1 MEEKLELKFAQ
12 IDKSG
17 AIEFTN
23 KWLLSEYN
31 NGAFFLTKDDKSLVG
46 RRIVMLDDNE
56 QEIWTSK
63 IMCMDN
69 VFFDSEK
76 VKYNYL
82 SSNAINIKNMPN
94 INKSYRVYVEGT
106 ELYTNLSI
114 EMATDKDE
122 VVLNEEVDNQEK
134 SICDYLKG
142 AISNLQNES
151 KYTFFH
157 NKSSVNF
164 VRFAHN
170 KFQFSAVDKDNGNIW
185 LEVDYKT
192 PAEEEALKE
201 AVKKIKNDF
210 KEINLV
216 EVSKDEEK
224 FASIAEIMVKN

>member
-46 RRIVMLDDNE
+46 RRIVMLDDSE

-63 IMCMDN
+63 IMCMDT

-76 VKYNYL
+76 VKNNYL

-94 INKSYRVYVEGT
+94 MNKSYHIYVEGT

-122 VVLNEEVDNQEK
+122 IVLNEEVNGQEK

-142 AISNLQNES
+142 AIANLQNES

-185 LEVDYKT
+185 LEVEYRT

-201 AVKKIKNDF
+201 AVRKIKNNF
-210 KEINLV
+210 KEITLV

>member
-94 INKSYRVYVEGT
+94 MNKSYHIYVEGT

-122 VVLNEEVDNQEK
+122 IVLNEEVNGQEK

-142 AISNLQNES
+142 AIANLQNES

-185 LEVDYKT
+185 LEVEYKT

-201 AVKKIKNDF
+201 AVRKIKNNF

>member
-1 MEEKLELKFAQ
+1 M
-12 IDKSG
+12 
-17 AIEFTN
+17 
-23 KWLLSEYN
+23 Y
-31 NGAFFLTKDDKSLVG
+31 
-46 RRIVMLDDNE
+46 
-56 QEIWTSK
+56 
-63 IMCMDN
+63 MDN
-69 VFFDSEK
+69 VFFDNEK
-76 VKYNYL
+76 VKYNCL
-82 SSNAINIKNMPN
+82 SSNAINIKNIPN

-114 EMATDKDE
+114 EIATDE
-122 VVLNEEVDNQEK
+122 EEIVLNEEVNGQEK

-142 AISNLQNES
+142 AIANLQNES

-201 AVKKIKNDF
+201 AVRKIKNDF

>member
-1 MEEKLELKFAQ
+1 
-12 IDKSG
+12 
-17 AIEFTN
+17 
-23 KWLLSEYN
+23 
-31 NGAFFLTKDDKSLVG
+31 
-46 RRIVMLDDNE
+46 MLDDNE

-69 VFFDSEK
+69 VFFDNEK
-76 VKYNYL
+76 VKYNCL
-82 SSNAINIKNMPN
+82 SSNAINIKNIPN

-114 EMATDKDE
+114 EMATDE
-122 VVLNEEVDNQEK
+122 EEIVLNEEVNGQEK

-185 LEVDYKT
+185 LEVEYKT

-201 AVKKIKNDF
+201 AVRKIKNDF

>member
-46 RRIVMLDDNE
+46 RRIVMLDDSE

-76 VKYNYL
+76 VKYNCL

-185 LEVDYKT
+185 LEVEYRT

-201 AVKKIKNDF
+201 AVRKIKNDF

>member
-76 VKYNYL
+76 VKYNCL

-114 EMATDKDE
+114 EIATDE
-122 VVLNEEVDNQEK
+122 EEIVLNEEVNGQEK
-134 SICDYLKG
+134 SICDYLKV
-142 AISNLQNES
+142 AIANLQNES

-185 LEVDYKT
+185 LEVEYKT

-201 AVKKIKNDF
+201 AVRKIKNDF

>member
-94 INKSYRVYVEGT
+94 MNKSYHIYVEGT

-122 VVLNEEVDNQEK
+122 IVLNEEVNGQEK

-142 AISNLQNES
+142 AIANLQNES

-185 LEVDYKT
+185 LEVEYRT

-201 AVKKIKNDF
+201 AVRKIKNNF

-216 EVSKDEEK
+216 EVRKDEEK

>member
-46 RRIVMLDDNE
+46 RRIVMLDDSE

-94 INKSYRVYVEGT
+94 MNKSYRIYVEGT

-122 VVLNEEVDNQEK
+122 IVLNEEVDNQEK

-201 AVKKIKNDF
+201 AVRKIKNDF

>member
-31 NGAFFLTKDDKSLVG
+31 NGAFFLSKDDKSLVG

-69 VFFDSEK
+69 VFFDSEN

-94 INKSYRVYVEGT
+94 MNKSYRIYVEGT

-114 EMATDKDE
+114 EIATDKDE
-122 VVLNEEVDNQEK
+122 IVLNEEVNGQEK

-142 AISNLQNES
+142 AIANLQNES

-185 LEVDYKT
+185 LEVEYKT
-192 PAEEEALKE
+192 PEEEEALKE
-201 AVKKIKNDF
+201 AVRKIKNDF

-224 FASIAEIMVKN
+224 FASIAEVMVKN

>member
-94 INKSYRVYVEGT
+94 MNKSYHIYVEGT

-122 VVLNEEVDNQEK
+122 IVLNEEVNGQEK

-142 AISNLQNES
+142 AIANLQNES

-185 LEVDYKT
+185 LEVEYRT

>member
-1 MEEKLELKFAQ
+1 M
-12 IDKSG
+12 
-17 AIEFTN
+17 
-23 KWLLSEYN
+23 
-31 NGAFFLTKDDKSLVG
+31 G
-46 RRIVMLDDNE
+46 RRIVMLDDSE

-94 INKSYRVYVEGT
+94 MNKSYHIYVEGT

-122 VVLNEEVDNQEK
+122 IVLNEEVNGQEK

-142 AISNLQNES
+142 AIANLQNES

-185 LEVDYKT
+185 LEVEYRT

-201 AVKKIKNDF
+201 AVRKIKNNF

>member
-69 VFFDSEK
+69 VFFDSEN
-76 VKYNYL
+76 VKYSYL

-94 INKSYRVYVEGT
+94 MNKSYRIYVEGT

-114 EMATDKDE
+114 EIATDKDE
-122 VVLNEEVDNQEK
+122 IVLNEEVNGQEK

-142 AISNLQNES
+142 AIANLQNES

-164 VRFAHN
+164 VRFANN

-185 LEVDYKT
+185 LEVEYKT

-201 AVKKIKNDF
+201 AVRKIKNDF

>member
-69 VFFDSEK
+69 VFFDSEN

-94 INKSYRVYVEGT
+94 MNKSYRIYVEGT

-122 VVLNEEVDNQEK
+122 IVLNEEVNGQEK

-142 AISNLQNES
+142 AIANLQNES

-170 KFQFSAVDKDNGNIW
+170 KFQFSAVDKNNGNIW
-185 LEVDYKT
+185 LEVEYRT

-201 AVKKIKNDF
+201 AVRKIKNDF

>member
-94 INKSYRVYVEGT
+94 MNKSYRIYVEGT

-122 VVLNEEVDNQEK
+122 IVLNEEVNGQEK

-142 AISNLQNES
+142 AIANLQNES

-185 LEVDYKT
+185 LEVEYRT

-201 AVKKIKNDF
+201 EVKKIKNDF

>member
-17 AIEFTN
+17 AINFTD
-23 KWLLSEYN
+23 KWILSEYN
-31 NGAFFLTKDDKSLVG
+31 NGAFFLTKDNKSLVG
-46 RRIVMLDDNE
+46 RRIIMIDDNE
-56 QEIWTSK
+56 EEIWTSK
-63 IMCMDN
+63 IMYMDN
-69 VFFDSEK
+69 VFFDSNK
-76 VKYNYL
+76 IKYNCL
-82 SSNAINIKNMPN
+82 SSNAINIK
-94 INKSYRVYVEGT
+94 KSYRVYVEGT

-114 EMATDKDE
+114 EIATDE
-122 VVLNEEVDNQEK
+122 EEIVLNEEVNGQEK
-134 SICDYLKG
+134 SICDYLKV
-142 AISNLQNES
+142 AIANLQNES

-185 LEVDYKT
+185 LEVEYRT
-192 PAEEEALKE
+192 PAEEETLRE
-201 AVKKIKNDF
+201 AVRKIKNEF

-224 FASIAEIMVKN
+224 FASIAEIIVKN

>member
-46 RRIVMLDDNE
+46 RRIVMLDDSE

-76 VKYNYL
+76 VKYNHL

-94 INKSYRVYVEGT
+94 MNKSYHIYVEGT

-122 VVLNEEVDNQEK
+122 IVLNEEVNGQEK

-142 AISNLQNES
+142 AIANLQNES

-185 LEVDYKT
+185 LEVEYRT

-201 AVKKIKNDF
+201 AVRKIKNDF

>member
-69 VFFDSEK
+69 VFFDSEN
-76 VKYNYL
+76 VKYSYL

-94 INKSYRVYVEGT
+94 MNKSYRIYVEGT

-114 EMATDKDE
+114 EIATDKDE
-122 VVLNEEVDNQEK
+122 IVLNEEVNGQEK

-142 AISNLQNES
+142 AIANLQNES

-185 LEVDYKT
+185 LEVEYRT

>member
-69 VFFDSEK
+69 VFFDSEN

-94 INKSYRVYVEGT
+94 MNKSYRIYVEGT

-114 EMATDKDE
+114 EIATDKDE
-122 VVLNEEVDNQEK
+122 IVLNEEVNGQEK

-142 AISNLQNES
+142 AISNLENES

-185 LEVDYKT
+185 LEVECKT
-192 PAEEEALKE
+192 PAEEEALRE
-201 AVKKIKNDF
+201 AVRKIKNEF

>member
-69 VFFDSEK
+69 VFFDSEN

-94 INKSYRVYVEGT
+94 MNKSYRIYVEGT

-122 VVLNEEVDNQEK
+122 IVLNEEVNGQEK

-185 LEVDYKT
+185 LEVEYKT

-201 AVKKIKNDF
+201 AVRKIKNDF

>member
-69 VFFDSEK
+69 VFFDSEN
-76 VKYNYL
+76 VKYSYL

-94 INKSYRVYVEGT
+94 MNKSYRIYVEGT

-114 EMATDKDE
+114 EIATDKDE
-122 VVLNEEVDNQEK
+122 IVLNEEVNGQEK

-142 AISNLQNES
+142 AIANLQNES

-185 LEVDYKT
+185 LEVEYKT

-201 AVKKIKNDF
+201 AVRKIKNDF

>member
-69 VFFDSEK
+69 VFFDSEN

-94 INKSYRVYVEGT
+94 MNKSYRIYVEGT

-122 VVLNEEVDNQEK
+122 IVLNEEVNGQEK

-142 AISNLQNES
+142 AIANLQNES

-185 LEVDYKT
+185 LEVEYKT
-192 PAEEEALKE
+192 PAEEEVLKE
-201 AVKKIKNDF
+201 AVRKIKNDF

>member
-46 RRIVMLDDNE
+46 RRIVMLDDSE

-94 INKSYRVYVEGT
+94 MNKSYRIYVEGT

-122 VVLNEEVDNQEK
+122 IVLNEEVDNQEK

-185 LEVDYKT
+185 LEVEYKT

-201 AVKKIKNDF
+201 AVRKIKNEF

-224 FASIAEIMVKN
+224 FASIAEIIVKN

>member
-17 AIEFTN
+17 AVEFTN

-69 VFFDSEK
+69 VFFDSEN

-94 INKSYRVYVEGT
+94 MNKSYRIYVEGT

-114 EMATDKDE
+114 EIATDKDE
-122 VVLNEEVDNQEK
+122 IVLNEEVNGQEK

-142 AISNLQNES
+142 AIANLQNES

-185 LEVDYKT
+185 LEVEYKT
-192 PAEEEALKE
+192 PAEEEVLKE
-201 AVKKIKNDF
+201 AVRKIKNDF

>member
-69 VFFDSEK
+69 VFFDSEN

-94 INKSYRVYVEGT
+94 MNKSYHIYVEGT

-122 VVLNEEVDNQEK
+122 IVLNEEVNGQEK

-142 AISNLQNES
+142 AIANLQNES

-185 LEVDYKT
+185 LEVEYRT

-201 AVKKIKNDF
+201 AVRKIKNDF

>member
-69 VFFDSEK
+69 VFFDSEN

-94 INKSYRVYVEGT
+94 MNKSYRIYVEGT

-122 VVLNEEVDNQEK
+122 IVLNEEVNGQEK

-142 AISNLQNES
+142 AIANLQNES

-185 LEVDYKT
+185 LEVEYRT

>member
-82 SSNAINIKNMPN
+82 SSNAINIKNIPN

-122 VVLNEEVDNQEK
+122 IVLNEEVDNQEK

-224 FASIAEIMVKN
+224 FASIAEIIVKN

>member
-76 VKYNYL
+76 VKYNCL

-122 VVLNEEVDNQEK
+122 IVLNEEVNGQEK

-192 PAEEEALKE
+192 PAEEDALRE
-201 AVKKIKNDF
+201 AVKKIKNEF
-210 KEINLV
+210 KEIDLV
-216 EVSKDEEK
+216 EVSSDEEK

>member
-46 RRIVMLDDNE
+46 RRIVMLDDSE

-94 INKSYRVYVEGT
+94 MNKSYHIYVEGT

-122 VVLNEEVDNQEK
+122 IVLNEEVDNQEK

-142 AISNLQNES
+142 AIANLQNES

-185 LEVDYKT
+185 LEVEYKT

-201 AVKKIKNDF
+201 AVRKIKNEF

>member
-69 VFFDSEK
+69 VFFDSEN

-94 INKSYRVYVEGT
+94 MNKSYRIYVEGT

-114 EMATDKDE
+114 EIATDKDE
-122 VVLNEEVDNQEK
+122 IVLNEEVNGQEK

-142 AISNLQNES
+142 AIANLQNES

-185 LEVDYKT
+185 LEVEYKT
-192 PAEEEALKE
+192 PEEEEALKE
-201 AVKKIKNDF
+201 AVRKIKNDF
-210 KEINLV
+210 NEINLV

>member
-69 VFFDSEK
+69 VFFDSEN

-94 INKSYRVYVEGT
+94 MNKSYRIYVEGT

-114 EMATDKDE
+114 EIATDKDE
-122 VVLNEEVDNQEK
+122 IVLNEEVNGQEK

-142 AISNLQNES
+142 AIANLQNES

-185 LEVDYKT
+185 LEVEYRT
-192 PAEEEALKE
+192 PEEEEALKE
-201 AVKKIKNDF
+201 AVRKIKNNF

>member
-1 MEEKLELKFAQ
+1 M
-12 IDKSG
+12 
-17 AIEFTN
+17 
-23 KWLLSEYN
+23 
-31 NGAFFLTKDDKSLVG
+31 G
-46 RRIVMLDDNE
+46 RRIVMLDDSE

-94 INKSYRVYVEGT
+94 MNKSYHIYVEGT

-114 EMATDKDE
+114 EMETDKDE
-122 VVLNEEVDNQEK
+122 IVLNEEVNGQEK

-142 AISNLQNES
+142 AIANLQNES

-185 LEVDYKT
+185 LEVEYRT

-201 AVKKIKNDF
+201 AVRKIKNNF

>member
-69 VFFDSEK
+69 VFFDSEN

-94 INKSYRVYVEGT
+94 MNKSYRIYVEGT

-114 EMATDKDE
+114 EIATDKDE
-122 VVLNEEVDNQEK
+122 IVLNEEVNGQEK

-185 LEVDYKT
+185 LEVEDKT

-201 AVKKIKNDF
+201 AVRKIKNDF

>member
-69 VFFDSEK
+69 VFFDSEN

-94 INKSYRVYVEGT
+94 MNKSYRIYVEGT

-114 EMATDKDE
+114 EIATDKDE
-122 VVLNEEVDNQEK
+122 IVLNEEVNGQEK

-185 LEVDYKT
+185 LEVECKT

-201 AVKKIKNDF
+201 AVRKIKNEF

>member
-69 VFFDSEK
+69 VFFDSEN

-94 INKSYRVYVEGT
+94 MNKSYRIYVEGT

-114 EMATDKDE
+114 EIATDKDE
-122 VVLNEEVDNQEK
+122 IVLNEEVNGQEK

-142 AISNLQNES
+142 AIANLQNES

-185 LEVDYKT
+185 LEVEYRT
-192 PAEEEALKE
+192 PEEEEALKE
-201 AVKKIKNDF
+201 AVRKIKNDF

>member
-46 RRIVMLDDNE
+46 RRIVMLDDSE

-63 IMCMDN
+63 IMYMDN
-69 VFFDSEK
+69 VFFDNEK
-76 VKYNYL
+76 VKYNCL
-82 SSNAINIKNMPN
+82 SSNAINIKNIPN

-114 EMATDKDE
+114 EIATDE
-122 VVLNEEVDNQEK
+122 EEIVLNEEVNGQEK
-134 SICDYLKG
+134 SICYYLKG
-142 AISNLQNES
+142 AIANLQNES

-185 LEVDYKT
+185 LEVEYKT

-201 AVKKIKNDF
+201 AVRKIKNDF

>member
-76 VKYNYL
+76 VKYNCL

-185 LEVDYKT
+185 LEVEYKT

-201 AVKKIKNDF
+201 AVRKIKNDF
-210 KEINLV
+210 KEINLE

>member
-46 RRIVMLDDNE
+46 RRIVMLDDSE

-94 INKSYRVYVEGT
+94 MNKSYHIYVEGT

-122 VVLNEEVDNQEK
+122 IVLNEEVNGQEK

-142 AISNLQNES
+142 AIANLQNES

-185 LEVDYKT
+185 LEVEYRT

-201 AVKKIKNDF
+201 AVRKIKNNF

>member
-69 VFFDSEK
+69 VFFDSEN

-94 INKSYRVYVEGT
+94 MNKSYHIYVEGT

-114 EMATDKDE
+114 EIATDKDE
-122 VVLNEEVDNQEK
+122 IVLNEEVNGQEK

-142 AISNLQNES
+142 AIANLQNES

-185 LEVDYKT
+185 LEVEYRT

>member
-69 VFFDSEK
+69 VFFDNEK
-76 VKYNYL
+76 VKYNCL
-82 SSNAINIKNMPN
+82 SSNAINIKNIPN

-185 LEVDYKT
+185 LEVEYKT

-201 AVKKIKNDF
+201 AVRKIKNDF